1 MLLALDC
8 VLGSDQV
15 KFLMKI
21 LGTTRQAV
29 WQTAVHHHHQQ
40 NYIVLPPPCFVFVT
54 NCLGEVCSVQMSNI
68 RQS

>member
-1 MLLALDC
+1 MLLALSW

-29 WQTAVHHHHQQ
+29 WQTAVHHHHHQQ
-40 NYIVLPPPCFVFVT
+40 NYIVSIATTLFCF
-54 NCLGEVCSVQMSNI
+54 
-68 RQS
+68 RD

>member
-29 WQTAVHHHHQQ
+29 WQTAVHHHHHQQ
-40 NYIVLPPPCFVFVT
+40 NYIVSIATTLFCF
-54 NCLGEVCSVQMSNI
+54 
-68 RQS
+68 RD

>member
-29 WQTAVHHHHQQ
+29 WQTAVHHHYQ
-40 NYIVLPPPCFVFVT
+40 NYIAGIATTLFCF
-54 NCLGEVCSVQMSNI
+54 
-68 RQS
+68 RD